1 MNIKTG
7 NKQTCKNI
15 LLNMMAFGVQFFIS
29 FFVSP
34 QVVGKVGSTAY
45 GFIGLANDFVSYA
58 TIVTSVFNSVAAR
71 FISNAFYKNDYDDA
85 NSYYNSLI
93 VANICIAGVLGV
105 IGAVFVPNIARCL
118 VIPEELIVDVQITF
132 ALVFLS
138 YIITVVTLAFTTATF
153 VTNRTDLE
161 GVRNIISQFIR
172 LAIVVVFLNFFTI
185 KIYWVAFAALV
196 SGIALSLMN
205 IGLTKN

>member
-58 TIVTSVFNSVAAR
+58 T
-71 FISNAFYKNDYDDA
+71 
-85 NSYYNSLI
+85 
-93 VANICIAGVLGV
+93 
-105 IGAVFVPNIARCL
+105 
-118 VIPEELIVDVQITF
+118 E
-132 ALVFLS
+132 
-138 YIITVVTLAFTTATF
+138 
-153 VTNRTDLE
+153 
-161 GVRNIISQFIR
+161 
-172 LAIVVVFLNFFTI
+172 
-185 KIYWVAFAALV
+185 
-196 SGIALSLMN
+196 
-205 IGLTKN
+205 